1 MNNEY
6 PILFFP
12 TRDETLRTRRFTPQ
26 TSYVTY
32 PESHRQ
38 IQRLTPKFDA
48 LQNTL
53 EHMRMQLHDIPD
65 AQNPEKVLVI
75 EVVGSVSNFINAAVR
90 VEGLEWMG
98 EIDVDGIQGDEYFY
112 DRRQGHDLIS
122 GKLYLVSTNSRAL
135 EEVISLWR
143 LYKHD
148 PNVVFRRGFTPFKHL
163 FAHLKDIHPW
173 GIQERF
179 HETGMIDVWRENLEI
194 NPDRS
199 VRFEVELW
207 YRENPVVRDNAFAKV
222 SQLITSLGG
231 SVISQSVIPEIRYH
245 AVLGELPA
253 NQVESILLNQ
263 DVELLKCDGVMF
275 FRPSGQMLVKHEL
288 EENDVDVLE
297 VEQNEIPADDEPVVA
312 VFDGLPVEN
321 HTCLSN
327 RLLVNDVDQIAERC
341 EAKYRV
347 HGTSMCSL
355 ILKGDLSANEE
366 YAAHPLYVRPVMEPN
381 VHDRNLV
388 ECVPDNLL
396 IVDLIHRAVKE
407 IFDTHNGQPPAAP
420 TIKII
425 NMSIGLKDRMFY
437 YSMSPLAR
445 LLDWLSFKYN
455 VLFVVSA
462 GNVDTIIKGNCN
474 TMNAFKALSRTEQK
488 KYIVEGVLNNR
499 RNSRLL
505 SPAES
510 INSISVGSVHYDGSI
525 LANPDDRVN
534 PYDEILPSTYSPFG
548 GGYRKSIKPD
558 MVFDG
563 GREMLRGDVLGNLP
577 LTGKNFPKKTP
588 GLYCASPG
596 SVTDKSY
603 YVGTSC
609 STALISRNASFI
621 YDLIKGLD
629 NNHSIDDKYIS
640 VLIKAMLA
648 HGCSWDA
655 LGDNINQLVPQN
667 YAGLDLKNLKRQWIG
682 YGYPNFDMLF
692 NGSPRK
698 VTAIGFGEL
707 MQGSAHIFTLPLP
720 PSLAANPV
728 RKRLTITLAYFAPI
742 APSTQKYRHSR
753 VWFEEVGTRPL
764 SVSRVDVADQHA
776 PKRGTLQHEI
786 FEGEAADVFAEGAAI
801 KIKVNCAEDAVMDSS
816 VPVLYSLVVS
826 LEVAEGIDLPIYQ
839 EVRDRLKIPVLVDNA
854 E

>member
-12 TRDETLRTRRFTPQ
+12 TRGETIRTRRSTPQ

-143 LYKHD
+143 LYKDD

-366 YAAHPLYVRPVMEPN
+366 YTAHPLYVRPVMEPN

-445 LLDWLSFKYN
+445 LLDWLCF
-455 VLFVVSA
+455 
-462 GNVDTIIKGNCN
+462 
-474 TMNAFKALSRTEQK
+474 
-488 KYIVEGVLNNR
+488 
-499 RNSRLL
+499 
-505 SPAES
+505 
-510 INSISVGSVHYDGSI
+510 
-525 LANPDDRVN
+525 
-534 PYDEILPSTYSPFG
+534 
-548 GGYRKSIKPD
+548 
-558 MVFDG
+558 
-563 GREMLRGDVLGNLP
+563 
-577 LTGKNFPKKTP
+577 
-588 GLYCASPG
+588 
-596 SVTDKSY
+596 
-603 YVGTSC
+603 
-609 STALISRNASFI
+609 
-621 YDLIKGLD
+621 
-629 NNHSIDDKYIS
+629 
-640 VLIKAMLA
+640 
-648 HGCSWDA
+648 
-655 LGDNINQLVPQN
+655 
-667 YAGLDLKNLKRQWIG
+667 
-682 YGYPNFDMLF
+682 
-692 NGSPRK
+692 
-698 VTAIGFGEL
+698 
-707 MQGSAHIFTLPLP
+707 
-720 PSLAANPV
+720 
-728 RKRLTITLAYFAPI
+728 
-742 APSTQKYRHSR
+742 
-753 VWFEEVGTRPL
+753 
-764 SVSRVDVADQHA
+764 
-776 PKRGTLQHEI
+776 
-786 FEGEAADVFAEGAAI
+786 
-801 KIKVNCAEDAVMDSS
+801 
-816 VPVLYSLVVS
+816 
-826 LEVAEGIDLPIYQ
+826 
-839 EVRDRLKIPVLVDNA
+839 
-854 E
+854 